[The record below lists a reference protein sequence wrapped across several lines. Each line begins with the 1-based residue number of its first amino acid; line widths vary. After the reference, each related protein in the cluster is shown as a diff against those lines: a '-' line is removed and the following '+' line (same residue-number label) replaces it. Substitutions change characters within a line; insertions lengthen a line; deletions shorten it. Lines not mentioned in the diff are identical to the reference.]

1 MSLAHPWNHAPAPGS
16 ALTVAPGV
24 QWVRLPLPFQLDHVN
39 VWLLEDDGGWT
50 VVDTGLGLPDSR
62 ALWEEVLA
70 RVDGGRPVRRVVVTH
85 FHPDH
90 LGNAGWLADRA
101 GAEVWC
107 TRTEW
112 LVAQVAWRVRTG
124 PELETRLEHFRRHGA
139 EPADLERW
147 RRRGNPYPL
156 SVPTLPATYRRL
168 REGDVLMVGGRRW
181 QVLTAE
187 GHSPEHA
194 CLWSPDLG
202 VLLAGDQILP
212 RITTNV
218 SVWPDEPWGNPLR
231 CYLDSL
237 GRFEALP
244 ADTLVCPAHGLPF
257 YGLRE
262 RVAALRDH
270 HAARLAETLAALT
283 APRSAAE
290 VARVLF
296 PQELDGHQLGFALG
310 EALAHLVWLE
320 AEGRARRVVGE
331 DGVHRFVGEAR

>member
-1 MSLAHPWNHAPAPGS
+1 MSLVHPWSHAPAPG
-16 ALTVAPGV
+16 AAVLVAPGV
-24 QWVRLPLPFQLDHVN
+24 HWVRLPLPFQLDHVN
-39 VWLLEDDGGWT
+39 VWLLEDDAGWT

-62 ALWEEVLA
+62 ALWEQVLA
-70 RVDGGRPVRRVVVTH
+70 RVDGGRPVQRVVVTH

-90 LGNAGWLADRA
+90 LGNAGWLAARD
-101 GAEVWC
+101 GVEVWC

-112 LVAQVAWRVRTG
+112 LVAQVAWRVRPG
-124 PELETRLEHFRRHGA
+124 PELEARLEHFRRHGA
-139 EPADLERW
+139 EPGDLERL

-156 SVPTLPATYRRL
+156 SVPTLPSAFRRL
-168 REGDVLMVGGRRW
+168 REGDTLAVGGRRW

-194 CLWSPDLG
+194 CLWAPDPG

-231 CYLDSL
+231 SYLESL

-262 RVAALRDH
+262 RVAALRAH
-270 HAARLAETLAALT
+270 HAARLHETLTALT

-331 DGVHRFVGEAR
+331 DGVHRFVSA